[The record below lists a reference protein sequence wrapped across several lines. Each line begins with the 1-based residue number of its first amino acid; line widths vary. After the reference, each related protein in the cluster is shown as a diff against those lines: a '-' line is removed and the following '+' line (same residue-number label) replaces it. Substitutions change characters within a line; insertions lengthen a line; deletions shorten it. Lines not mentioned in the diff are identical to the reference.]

1 MSKAP
6 GESLPHL
13 SASEIREMWSGLS
26 AYADLGSHLSK
37 QKPCPALR
45 LTPMKWH
52 VGA

>member
-26 AYADLGSHLSK
+26 ACADLYRELD
-37 QKPCPALR
+37 
-45 LTPMKWH
+45 LTDGMYE
-52 VGA
+52 AMAE